1 MPQRRTT
8 RTVGTPVGPPAK
20 ERAAEPAEPD
30 LIGEVEPR
38 IVVHVTEFQINLGL
52 PFVIG
57 GSFFAERPTMS
68 MLRRFMGDRGK
79 GLEKEAEHDTAE
91 RHVKAA

>member
-1 MPQRRTT
+1 MPPRRTT
-8 RTVGTPVGPPAK
+8 RTPTRPARAQAK
-20 ERAAEPAEPD
+20 EHAAEIPEPD
-30 LIGEVEPR
+30 VAGEARPR

-57 GSFFAERPTMS
+57 GSFFSERPTMS

-79 GLEKEAEHDTAE
+79 DLEKEAEHEKAAP
-91 RHVKAA
+91 HVKAA